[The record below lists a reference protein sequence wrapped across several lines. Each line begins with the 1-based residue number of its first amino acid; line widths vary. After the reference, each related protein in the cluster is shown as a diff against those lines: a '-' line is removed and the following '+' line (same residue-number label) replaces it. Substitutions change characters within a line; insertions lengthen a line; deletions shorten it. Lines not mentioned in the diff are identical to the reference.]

1 MSEVDNILNK
11 LKDKPVLEIIE
22 WMASNLN
29 IEQLIGCLK
38 EINPVDYDRFV
49 QQNIQ
54 VPKSPQMSRVP
65 INFPVAPES
74 FDDVKMYVINITKKS
89 NIIPIAI
96 FPTCMYSTIKMKSK
110 LVVDFS
116 DVYNDRELKKS
127 YKARKEIID
136 KVQKPIVDEI
146 VNLIRDKIT
155 RSNLALGKIRERP
168 FYTVIYAEKL
178 PNGDISDY
186 LNTGSITD
194 ITSRL
199 KEKPNKI
206 KSKSGFTA
214 IKAYRYLYHFMEI
227 YFKILQGAFDI
238 KPNLMSITRYGSG
251 GNTEIPSGIK
261 LISGVGVGVT
271 LIDRMIQPEA
281 PNIENWNI
289 DVFLMPYGL
298 GDGWIQKPNQLYY
311 PVHSERQLVGELDN
325 YFDISKGKPWNVFT
339 NSTCV
344 LLAYDLSKSKPF
356 LIQNYNQV
364 GKPTNIQWKSE
375 KELGDCVQLDIRS
388 GIQKLNA
395 TSVTNDLNN
404 FENKLLA
411 APYASRVYG
420 EFTNTVQWENPGT
433 TDLRFQDVNADVF
446 LKRYVAE
453 GSEPFTAATQD
464 AMDKAINTIKTV
476 NSISDSVDEGAIGA
490 GASGPI
496 RDIDSSF
503 GRLQRVAAKRN
514 VYITGARFGKSGLNF
529 LTFMF
534 DPSTQKWATDPKKKF
549 NGKWKS
555 ETELKGM
562 LSQSSSTTPTTKGI
576 HNFFEMKD
584 MKLNQSQFKFG
595 KDYQL
600 PPVHYSSFGY
610 YQKAMEVMNKR
621 EQGPQLYPLGKY
633 AYLKGPHAGVSAT
646 FSEADSRSLGLWPAP
661 RMSKASGQNMSEFQ
675 FGQPKYA
682 SQFGKSKYASQFG
695 RQLKTVKSPT
705 KKTVK
710 SPTKKTVK
718 SHTKK
723 TKQIVSLS
731 KLTKLK
737 KHSFGNAKPNDYS
750 MVTSAYTGK
759 LFPGIEKA
767 RYSFNGTQ
775 GTSAGFTGIVGRFPG
790 FGNALKKVVKKNALK
805 KVLKKNVTKR
815 KTNKL

>member
-74 FDDVKMYVINITKKS
+74 FDDVKMYVINITKNS

-96 FPTCMYSTIKMKSK
+96 FPLSMYDTK
-110 LVVDFS
+110 LMGT
-116 DVYNDRELKKS
+116 
-127 YKARKEIID
+127 
-136 KVQKPIVDEI
+136 
-146 VNLIRDKIT
+146 NLIKTDKHKNDVEKERHDAGIVERAFSHT
-155 RSNLALGKIRERP
+155 KKLKMSDLALKQGKEYAYYSI
-168 FYTVIYAEKL
+168 VYAEKL
-178 PNGDISDY
+178 SSGEISEY
-186 LNTGSITD
+186 MNNASIPEILQMVQSTK
-194 ITSRL
+194 TV
-199 KEKPNKI
+199 NKI
-206 KSKSGFTA
+206 NKKLT
-214 IKAYRYLYHFMEI
+214 YLRLYNSLFRFMEI
-227 YFKILQGAFDI
+227 YFRIVSSMFNTFKEGSKVRNSVMEITKYPNDKIAT
-238 KPNLMSITRYGSG
+238 PNK
-251 GNTEIPSGIK
+251 IK
-261 LISGVGVGVT
+261 LIYNYGVGVT
-271 LIDRMIQPEA
+271 IDDRYIPQ
-281 PNIENWNI
+281 NIKIIDENLE
-289 DVFLMPYGL
+289 VFIMPYGL
-298 GDGWIQKPNQLYY
+298 GDAWTTEAGQPYY
-311 PVHSERQLVGELDN
+311 PIQSEGQVNKSILGK
-325 YFDISKGKPWNVFT
+325 YFKNKKFVD
-339 NSTCV
+339 STCV

-356 LIQNYNQV
+356 LIQNYNQH
-364 GKPTNIQWKSE
+364 GNPTTIQWKSE
-375 KELGDCVQLDIRS
+375 KELGDCVQLDTRS

-395 TSVTNDLNN
+395 TSVTNALNN

-420 EFTNTVQWENPGT
+420 EFTNTNQWENPGT

-446 LKRYVAE
+446 LNRSVAE
-453 GSEPFTAATQD
+453 GTEPFTEATQD
-464 AMDKAINTIKTV
+464 AMDKAIKTV

-682 SQFGKSKYASQFG
+682 SQFG

-718 SHTKK
+718 SPTKKTVKSPTKKTVKSPTKK

-805 KVLKKNVTKR
+805 KVVKKNVTKR